1 MFFSSFSL
9 SLALSVL
16 FSLLVGLMQCI
27 LLFRDFSRLLLNQ
40 SHGLLSVHSM
50 PLNHIRRRKVLISWN
65 LHWIRSDFKPK
76 NSIFKLFFSW
86 FWNDTHPSLNL
97 IFLAWITNIEKTR
110 SSELSSV
117 CSSDRCVHGCASC
130 MCVRICLCV
139 LLWFYDQPLFDGLSI
154 ARMVFLSLFIFTDWM
169 RLITTSIQIC
179 DYKFHTLSL
188 PLLTVNSFVLFHRQI
203 AGQFFSFSFCLKSIR
218 IFLLLCNFY

>member
-110 SSELSSV
+110 SSELFFRVQFRSMCAWMCIVHVRAYLFVRSSLILR
-117 CSSDRCVHGCASC
+117 STFIRRSLNRSYGFS
-130 MCVRICLCV
+130 
-139 LLWFYDQPLFDGLSI
+139 
-154 ARMVFLSLFIFTDWM
+154 LSL
-169 RLITTSIQIC
+169 
-179 DYKFHTLSL
+179 H
-188 PLLTVNSFVLFHRQI
+188 FHRLDALNYNVNTNLWLQI
-203 AGQFFSFSFCLKSIR
+203 SYAFIAFAYS
-218 IFLLLCNFY
+218 